1 MNAPVVTQTTWAVV
15 ARPPGQ
21 PKQSQF
27 GGTDAPVTV
36 QINNESGLVYVPI
49 GEGLEN
55 LQPGDHFVVEW
66 RAGKWRCCKTQPPEL
81 MQTLRS
87 RSVMPPP
94 INVGAPPPP
103 MNTAP
108 PPMSGGIPPRVGA
121 QPPPIPNNVPPDV
134 GEWLEIY
141 QALVSVGVSDA
152 VAASNCIFTNRRSQ
166 QKSHPSMN

>member
-1 MNAPVVTQTTWAVV
+1 MNAQAVTHTAWAAVT
-15 ARPPGQ
+15 RPPGQ
-21 PKQSQF
+21 PTQSKF

-36 QINNESGLVYVPI
+36 QVNNEPGKVYVPV

-55 LQPGDHFVVEW
+55 LQPGDQFVVEW
-66 RAGKWRCCKTQPPEL
+66 RAGKWRCSNSQPPEL
-81 MQTLRS
+81 MQQLRS

-108 PPMSGGIPPRVGA
+108 PPMSGGTPPRVGA
-121 QPPPIPNNVPPDV
+121 QPPPIPNNCPPDV

-141 QALVSVGVSDA
+141 QALVSAGVSDA
-152 VAASNCIFTNRRSQ
+152 VAAANCIFTRRL
-166 QKSHPSMN
+166 QKSHSSMN